1 MRYLPNHFQGP
12 QKVKVGSD
20 KVVTA
25 KNIIIATGS
34 VPFVPKGI
42 EVDGKCVP
50 FSSHSS
56 YGFTFSV
63 KESSIL
69 LLDGGLSVPVFY
81 IQSSVICAWRIFNC

>member
-1 MRYLPNHFQGP
+1 M
-12 QKVKVGSD
+12 KVGSE

-25 KNIIIATGS
+25 KDIIIATGS

-50 FSSHSS
+50 FSCHSS

-69 LLDGGLSVPVFY
+69 FLDGRLSVPVFY
-81 IQSSVICAWRIFNC
+81 NLLLYCAWRIFNC